1 VADLTDLAR
10 SHLTAA
16 LADEHGRSAE
26 LILRDGPMRQ
36 SIIALRS
43 GAELAEHNSPAAASI
58 QVLSGRVRVTGQEP
72 TEVTAGRLDVLTH
85 SRHAVRALEDSV
97 FLLTTVTG
105 IDATGGPE
113 RAR

>member
-1 VADLTDLAR
+1 MADLSELAR
-10 SHLTAA
+10 IHLEAA

-43 GAELAEHNSPAAASI
+43 GVELNEHNSPDAASL
-58 QVLSGRVRVTGQEP
+58 QVLSGRVRVTGQAV
-72 TEVTAGRLDVLTH
+72 TEIGTGRLDILTH
-85 SRHAVRALEDSV
+85 RRHGVLALEDSV

-105 IDATGGPE
+105 IGTTGGPE

>member
-1 VADLTDLAR
+1 MADLSELAR
-10 SHLTAA
+10 IHLAAA

-36 SIIALRS
+36 TMIALRS
-43 GAELAEHNSPAAASI
+43 GVELAEHNSPAAASV
-58 QVLSGRVRVTGQEP
+58 QVLSGRVRVTGQDV
-72 TEVTAGRLDVLTH
+72 TEITAGRLDVLTH
-85 SRHAVRALEDSV
+85 DRHAVLALEDSV

-105 IDATGGPE
+105 IEPTGGPE

>member
-1 VADLTDLAR
+1 MADLNDLTR
-10 SHLTAA
+10 IHMDAA

-36 SIIALRS
+36 SIIALRA
-43 GAELAEHNSPAAASI
+43 GVELAEHNSPDAASL
-58 QVLSGRVRVTGQEP
+58 QVLIGKVRVTGQEL

-85 SRHAVRALEDSV
+85 LRHGVLALEDSV

-105 IDATGGPE
+105 IGSTGGPE